1 MSEITAVD
9 KVNILE
15 KFRDFPPAI
24 KKAFCAGKAFGD
36 VESQIE
42 RDEADKSEHK
52 KN

>member
-1 MSEITAVD
+1 MSDITAVE

-15 KFRDFPPAI
+15 KFLDFPPAI

-36 VESQIE
+36 MESQIE